1 MEANI
6 KRTSEIGR
14 VGKRGTVVIPARM
27 RRRLGMAE
35 GDAVLLE
42 EKDGAVV
49 IRPAVTLP
57 VESYS
62 PERVAEFLLNNAV
75 TQEEYAEAVTEVR
88 RLGLDPASIPHEKP
102 AAA

>member
-1 MEANI
+1 MSERI
-6 KRTSEIGR
+6 KTTSETSR
-14 VGKRGTVVIPARM
+14 VGRRGSVVIPVRM
-27 RRRLGMAE
+27 RRRLGIEE

-42 EKDGAVV
+42 EKDGAIM

-62 PERVAEFLLNNAV
+62 SVRVAEFLLNNAV
-75 TQEEYAEAVTEVR
+75 TPEGYAEAVAEVR